1 MTSLQKEGGTIMPQV
16 AEAVNQPIHQ
26 MRQRAAALAEAFD
39 EGIEIAKRV
48 GKHTSDAAEELMQ
61 DTQERIKRRPAETV
75 VMAFTAGFLAGGLVS
90 WMTRLKK

>member
-1 MTSLQKEGGTIMPQV
+1 MPQAV
-16 AEAVNQPIHQ
+16 AETINEPIHVVSK
-26 MRQRAAALAEAFD
+26 RVADLADALED
-39 EGIEIAKRV
+39 GIEIAKRV

-75 VMAFTAGFLAGGLVS
+75 VMAFAAGFLVGGFVS